1 MSSDNS
7 NSIAALGNLSK
18 PANTLIKKVSNAAG
32 VLYEPVQIKRI
43 AKAKAKADLIAAKSE
58 IEITDLHRR
67 AAKRWVNEEAHRQ
80 ANMENIL
87 AKALPGVE
95 DSSKP
100 DEVEDDWIVNFF
112 DKCRIVSD
120 VQMQELWSRVLAGET
135 NSPGSYSKRTVNF
148 LSDLDKSDA
157 QLFTNLCSYVWNI
170 GYPIPVVF
178 DSRAEVYNKLG
189 INFAKLS
196 HLDSIGLINFH
207 GVTDL
212 RQRELLGI
220 MVVYYYG
227 RRLEMDFG
235 SDTPK
240 DLPIGRVILTS
251 VGTELLS
258 ICDCRPVDGFWE
270 YIKEQWKDFL
280 LENNTE

>member
-1 MSSDNS
+1 MSSDNL

-67 AAKRWVNEEAHRQ
+67 AAKRWINEEAHRQ

-100 DEVEDDWIVNFF
+100 DEVEDDWIVNYF

-157 QLFTNLCSYVWNI
+157 LLFTNLCSFVWNV

-178 DSRAEVYNKLG
+178 NSNAVVYNKLG
-189 INFAKLS
+189 VDFSSLS
-196 HLDSIGLINFH
+196 HMDSIGLINFH
-207 GVTDL
+207 GFTGL
-212 RQRELLGI
+212 KLHKLSGI
-220 MVVYYYG
+220 KVVYYHG
-227 RRLEMDFG
+227 RRLDLDFG
-235 SDTPK
+235 SDVPK
-240 DLPIGRVILTS
+240 DLPIGLVMLTS
-251 VGTELLS
+251 IGKELIS
-258 ICDCRPVDGFWE
+258 ICNCRPVDGFWE
-270 YIKEQWKDFL
+270 YVKEQWKVFL
-280 LENNTE
+280 MENNTE